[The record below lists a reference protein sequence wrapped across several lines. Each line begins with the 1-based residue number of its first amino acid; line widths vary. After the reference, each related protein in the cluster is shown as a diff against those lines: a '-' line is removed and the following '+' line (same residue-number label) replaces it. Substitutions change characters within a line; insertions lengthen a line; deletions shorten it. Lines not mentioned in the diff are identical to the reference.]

1 MAQVVQQRTPPYL
14 LIVFGFISLVAIVV
28 AVLFYMQADEAQ
40 ARVER
45 LEEDLKVLATSKQRS
60 GELAQQAQR
69 SDKTVVEILE
79 DRISELAAMID
90 PAGGAA
96 NYASAVG
103 AFRAFRKSYP
113 KESQDSLIPMIGKL
127 KADIQRIQQKKQ
139 EDLAELRE
147 EISVLET
154 RLGKIG
160 NESDG
165 MRETI
170 RSLETKIASLNEQ
183 ISQREQELQKQKQEI
198 ETAYQKLLAE
208 RDARIAQL
216 TQKNQTIDLE
226 MRTLRAKNDSLL
238 DDLKAKQREYVQL
251 RQKYEKALA
260 GIVSEPRTVATTP
273 EGTEAASVDL
283 APRPDGKILR
293 VIEDENLCYINIGS
307 KSDVRPYM
315 PFSVYDAEK
324 GIPSSGSNKGTL
336 LVTKVSPR
344 VSECRIVSYDPDNP
358 ITIED
363 IVANIAYDSG
373 LGFDF
378 YVYGR
383 FDLTGKGRPTE
394 DGRDEVKGII
404 RQSGG
409 TVTEELTVDTDFMVI
424 GPRPT
429 PPAEPREGAGL
440 QEISIYEDRVAKLR
454 EYDETLAA
462 AIKLGVQILN
472 TDRFIAFTG
481 YSPKMTQR

>member
-28 AVLFYMQADEAQ
+28 AVLFYMQADETQ

-45 LEEDLKVLATSKQRS
+45 LEEDIKILATSKQRS
-60 GELAQQAQR
+60 GDLAQQAQR
-69 SDKTVVEILE
+69 SNKTVVEILE
-79 DRISELAAMID
+79 DRVSRLAAMID
-90 PAGGAA
+90 PAGGSAT
-96 NYASAVG
+96 YASAVG
-103 AFRAFRKSYP
+103 AFQAFRKSYP
-113 KESQDSLIPMIGKL
+113 GESESLIPMIARL
-127 KADIQRIQQKKQ
+127 KTDMQRIEQRKQ
-139 EDLAELRE
+139 EDLSELNE
-147 EISVLET
+147 EITVLQTQLGKARNELETKQQRIDSLET
-154 RLGKIG
+154 RV
-160 NESDG
+160 NEVNDQ
-165 MRETI
+165 
-170 RSLETKIASLNEQ
+170 IA
-183 ISQREQELQKQKQEI
+183 QREQTLQAQKREI

-208 RDARIAQL
+208 RDSRIAQL
-216 TQKNQTIDLE
+216 TQKNQTIDME
-226 MRTLRAKNDSLL
+226 MRTLRARNDRLQ
-238 DDLKAKQREYVQL
+238 DDLKAKKREYVQL

-260 GIVSEPRTVATTP
+260 GIVDEPRTVATTP
-273 EGTEAASVDL
+273 EGAEPANVDL
-283 APRPDGKILR
+283 APKPDGKILR
-293 VIEDENLCYINIGS
+293 VIEDENLCYINIGA

-344 VSECRIVSYDPDNP
+344 VSECRIVSYDPENP

-394 DGRDEVKGII
+394 QGRDEVKGII

-429 PPAEPREGAGL
+429 PPAQPREGADL
-440 QEISIYEDRVAKLR
+440 QEISIYEDRLAKLR

-481 YSPKMTQR
+481 YSPKMTKR